1 MIQIRVDVGDSLNRL
16 LTVQNGLQHS
26 KRLYTALGET
36 LRTIHKKRF
45 EQEQRSPDG
54 QAWQALSPHY
64 ARHKRGEKILVGQ
77 GYLKNTLRYN
87 VTSHHVEFGSD
98 RPYARLHQYGGT
110 IRPKNARV
118 LKLGNYGYAKQITI
132 PARAWLGLNDN
143 NRELLL
149 QKTEHYL
156 QSLLGG

>member
-54 QAWQALSPHY
+54 QAWQALSPKY
-64 ARHKRGEKILVGQ
+64 ARRKKKGRGKILIRE
-77 GYLKNTLRYN
+77 GYLKNTLRFN
-87 VTSHHVEFGSD
+87 ANEQQVEFGSD
-98 RPYARLHQYGGT
+98 RVYARIHHFGG
-110 IRPKNARV
+110 RH
-118 LKLGNYGYAKQITI
+118 I

-149 QKTEHYL
+149 QKTELYL
-156 QSLLGG
+156 QNLLRG